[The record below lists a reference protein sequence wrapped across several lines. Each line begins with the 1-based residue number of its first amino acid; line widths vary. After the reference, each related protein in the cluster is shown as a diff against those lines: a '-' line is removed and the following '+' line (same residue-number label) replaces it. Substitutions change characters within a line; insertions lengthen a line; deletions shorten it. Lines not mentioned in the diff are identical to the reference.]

1 MVLRGSRGAARDGC
15 HARRGRGERVDR
27 ALPAITQQDG
37 ARINGFDSEGNPLP
51 LITAVGRGA
60 DEIGIVQLV
69 ADQDSVITIG
79 ATGLVILDAV
89 QLVMGE
95 SAIDENPPVPT
106 RRIPMG
112 SGVDP
117 SAIAKKVENFV

>member
-1 MVLRGSRGAARDGC
+1 
-15 HARRGRGERVDR
+15 
-27 ALPAITQQDG
+27 
-37 ARINGFDSEGNPLP
+37 
-51 LITAVGRGA
+51 LITAVGPGA
-60 DEIGIVQLV
+60 DEIDI
-69 ADQDSVITIG
+69 
-79 ATGLVILDAV
+79 V

-117 SAIAKKVENFV
+117 SAIAKKSKISCDHRSLLRHQ

>member
-1 MVLRGSRGAARDGC
+1 M
-15 HARRGRGERVDR
+15 
-27 ALPAITQQDG
+27 
-37 ARINGFDSEGNPLP
+37 
-51 LITAVGRGA
+51 ITAVGRGA